1 MKPTHVAGCGGEA
14 HVRQEETACGT
25 QRWWFYTEVEPEGT
39 SRSVLARVGRCWS
52 MLECVS
58 VSGWITGSCGV
69 VSHPVGVGVDAD
81 SAPHFALH
89 PLLMVQTQSVV
100 KVTVGHRRVNG
111 RLWKTNPPQREPD
124 LSSRLRLS
132 SLVLCSFGCVSVCF
146 LHWGLLLSLLTH
158 TSVVTLDTS
167 CDHTGITTA
176 TASYQQGAA

>member
-1 MKPTHVAGCGGEA
+1 MVVFTLKWSLKEHHGVCW
-14 HVRQEETACGT
+14 RL
-25 QRWWFYTEVEPEGT
+25 
-39 SRSVLARVGRCWS
+39 LARVGRCWS
-52 MLECVS
+52 MLECVG

-69 VSHPVGVGVDAD
+69 VPHPVGVGVDGD

-132 SLVLCSFGCVSVCF
+132 CLVLRSFRCVSVCF
-146 LHWGLLLSLLTH
+146 LHWGLPLSLLTH
-158 TSVVTLDTS
+158 ASVVTLETS
-167 CDHTGITTA
+167 CDQTSLTTS
-176 TASYQQGAA
+176 TASCQQGAA

>member
-1 MKPTHVAGCGGEA
+1 MN
-14 HVRQEETACGT
+14 
-25 QRWWFYTEVEPEGT
+25 
-39 SRSVLARVGRCWS
+39 
-52 MLECVS
+52 

-69 VSHPVGVGVDAD
+69 VSHPVGVGVDGD

-132 SLVLCSFGCVSVCF
+132 RPVPRSFGCVCVCF
-146 LHWGLLLSLLTH
+146 LLWGLPLSLLTH
-158 TSVVTLDTS
+158 ASVETSDTS
-167 CDHTGITTA
+167 CDHTGITA
-176 TASYQQGAA
+176 STASYQQGAAAQSHLCLCGRTQGKTKCHLWPRTLLWDC